1 MKKVV
6 EFSPFL
12 YTVFKKQFNTSE
24 LGIVWIVSR
33 KNEKGN
39 GNEEM
44 NFYSEVSCTQKLFQV
59 VIKTVNRLIA
69 ILCVKTP
76 LNKQYKKW
84 LFFYP
89 PLMRGRTQSK
99 LVMDRGTC
107 ELPHSFPKLIIF
119 SVTLRFNK
127 RT

>member
-84 LFFYP
+84 LFF
-89 PLMRGRTQSK
+89 
-99 LVMDRGTC
+99 
-107 ELPHSFPKLIIF
+107 LPSFDAWEN
-119 SVTLRFNK
+119 TEQ
-127 RT
+127 TGDG